1 MEIILAFVALIILC
15 VLFGGGICGI
25 AALVLFSK
33 LRSSMAKLQVEV
45 NRLKQSSPGGMAT
58 AGTTQKP
65 ASRAPTPTPA
75 SQAPTAQTV
84 QKVQAPRAE
93 SPPPLPASVTPD
105 QAFTPQPEER
115 EKAGHAAKAGSPP
128 PTPPPP
134 PSGPSFP
141 SFPLPKRVSWE
152 EFVGVKGLAWVA
164 ALLILIGSGL
174 FLKYAYDN
182 EWIGPGGRIAI
193 AAFAAT
199 ACLLGGEYLRRRNF
213 EIMFQTLTGIAIALY
228 YGCIFFSF
236 QVYHLVDPTPAF
248 GLAIFVTMAAIALA
262 VAHDSIA
269 IALIALIGGF
279 LSPVLVSTGE
289 NHPYILFTYVTIL
302 DLVALGAAYF
312 RRWRGVEIAAF
323 AGSFLLFAGW
333 FIQFYEPDTQL
344 MPGTL
349 YLSIFYLLF
358 LIIPNLHSLV
368 WRIQRQA
375 EGILLVGGNTAV
387 SLLFFYLMLYTDYR
401 SILGFVVLGQAILV
415 FTLFQLWLRRVGKP
429 TAVGE
434 SLLIIALG
442 LVTLAVPLQ
451 LRLYGIPIAW
461 AIEGALFVYL
471 GIRFEKI
478 VCRIGGVAAIVL
490 AGCGLL
496 YRLPLHKAAFLP
508 VINIPFGAWVI
519 VILAAAGAAYLLSV
533 TKTRQFKVEKG
544 LFIAPFLQAYVLL
557 CLLLT
562 LEIFAYW
569 DFTEYRY
576 SDSYLWDSLVVLWA
590 VIPLATAF
598 VVLRSK
604 QKLLMPLAF
613 AAYVAGGLFM
623 LTSFGAYDDNFPVLL
638 LNVTYL
644 SRLLFVISVL
654 VAAAWLRNVGIPYA
668 MSAAAV
674 VGNLFLAVLNACELL
689 RWSDNVAFLSEDMA
703 IGAISAAWAAHALI
717 LIWLG
722 LVLRNNAR
730 RWLGLALFAIAVAK
744 TLVYD
749 TAELAE
755 VYRIVS
761 CIGSGVL
768 LLPGAYFYKK
778 YSERIL
784 GTDQPAEQPQPLP
797 ETPNE
802 TT

>member
-1 MEIILAFVALIILC
+1 MEIILAFVALIVLG

-33 LRSSMAKLQVEV
+33 LRGSMAKLQVEV
-45 NRLKQSSPGGMAT
+45 NRLKQSLPGGMVS
-58 AGTTQKP
+58 AGTTQRP
-65 ASRAPTPTPA
+65 ASPSPAPSPA
-75 SQAPTAQTV
+75 PQATLPAQT
-84 QKVQAPRAE
+84 VQAPRAE
-93 SPPPLPASVTPD
+93 SPPPLPASKSAAE
-105 QAFTPQPEER
+105 AFPSPEE
-115 EKAGHAAKAGSPP
+115 KPVDVAPAAKTGSPP
-128 PTPPPP
+128 PSPPPP

-141 SFPLPKRVSWE
+141 SFPLPKGVSWE

-199 ACLLGGEYLRRRNF
+199 TCLLGGEYLRRRNF

-248 GLAIFVTMAAIALA
+248 GLAIFVTIAAIALA

-289 NHPYILFTYVTIL
+289 NHPYILFTYVAIL

-312 RRWRGVEIAAF
+312 RRWRGVEVVAF
-323 AGSFLLFAGW
+323 TGSFLLFAGW
-333 FIQFYEPDTQL
+333 FIQFYNPDTQL
-344 MPGTL
+344 TPGLL

-368 WRIQRQA
+368 WRIQRQV
-375 EGILLVGGNTAV
+375 EGLLLVGGNTAV
-387 SLLFFYLMLYTDYR
+387 SLLFYYLMLYEDYR
-401 SILGFVVLGQAILV
+401 RILGFVVIGQAILV
-415 FTLFQLWLRRVGKP
+415 FILFQLWLRRVGKP

-451 LRLYGIPIAW
+451 LKLYGIPIAW
-461 AIEGALFVYL
+461 AVEGALFVYL
-471 GIRFEKI
+471 GIKFEKI
-478 VCRIGGVAAIVL
+478 VCRIGGVAAIFL

-508 VINIPFGAWVI
+508 VFNIPFGAWVI

-533 TKTRQFKVEKG
+533 TKTRLFEVEKG

-562 LEIFAYW
+562 LEVIAWW

-576 SDSYLWDSLVVLWA
+576 SDSYLWDSLVILWA

-598 VVLRSK
+598 VVFRSK
-604 QKLLMPLAF
+604 QKLLLPLAL
-613 AAYVAGGLFM
+613 AAYIVGGLFM
-623 LTSFGAYDDNFPVLL
+623 FTSFSEYDDNFPVLL

-654 VAAAWLRNVGIPYA
+654 VAAAWLRNVDIPGA
-668 MSAAAV
+668 MSVTAV
-674 VGNLFLAVLNACELL
+674 VGNLFLAGLNAAELL
-689 RWSDNVAFLSEDMA
+689 RWSDNVAFLSGDMA
-703 IGAISAAWAAHALI
+703 VGAISAAWAAHALV

-744 TLVYD
+744 TLIYD
-749 TAELAE
+749 TAELDE

-784 GTDQPAEQPQPLP
+784 GTDEPTEQPQPLP